1 MKMAFSVRGLAG
13 AALLLAA
20 AVSNAQNVVPIDEE
34 PQHRLKF
41 QNDHVRLFD
50 VLLPPGYKS
59 QVHYHVNDGV
69 FVNIEA
75 SPTRETVLG
84 GEPSERPPRLIGE
97 TYFLGYAKK
106 PKVHR
111 VENLGETSYRVT
123 DTEILRGC
131 GGFVGSKDGEGQTL
145 IVENERVRVTR
156 IMIGPGERLTLQ
168 PPCGMLVAVTGGR
181 ITVHGAGAEEQLALN
196 PAGFKWR
203 DQATPL
209 DITNSGSEVFHA
221 VDIVIK

>member
-1 MKMAFSVRGLAG
+1 MAGTVRWLAG

-20 AVSNAQNVVPIDEE
+20 TVSNAQSVVPIEEE

-97 TYFLGYAKK
+97 TYFIGYAKK

-111 VENLGETSYRVT
+111 VENLGDMSYRVT

-131 GGFVGSKDGEGQTL
+131 GGFVAAKDGEGQTL

-203 DQATPL
+203 DQTMPL
-209 DITNSGSEVFHA
+209 DITNSGAEVFHA